1 MGCCAVFLSNMVSRP
16 FSPIKDTSSTS
27 YISIRLITRQHLVR
41 HDGWSPWRGVY
52 CVKKPTE
59 CFHSTA
65 CYQTS
70 YLEIPQWR
78 AYRERKSKNIFI
90 FYVTINLLCE
100 RMRWLYRIPRTP
112 RNEVQYIF
120 KIKSILRACRFN
132 YFCQSGVAYRSTY
145 AGCCPPAEA
154 YLSIHTHYYDG
165 RWHITW
171 PTWLN
176 TIVSYIFLSLGD
188 DKSIKQ
194 YPVLLLFYND
204 ELI

>member
-1 MGCCAVFLSNMVSRP
+1 MYSDIDGMLRRDFFKYGFTSIFPHKRP
-16 FSPIKDTSSTS
+16 FK
-27 YISIRLITRQHLVR
+27 YLIHIYTLDYSAASRAARWLESWEGDVLR
-41 HDGWSPWRGVY
+41 
-52 CVKKPTE
+52 K

-65 CYQTS
+65 CYQIS
-70 YLEIPQWR
+70 YPEIPQWR
-78 AYRERKSKNIFI
+78 AYRERKSKTIFI
-90 FYVTINLLCE
+90 FHVTINLLCG
-100 RMRWLYRIPRTP
+100 RMVWLYRIPRTP
-112 RNEVQYIF
+112 RYI
-120 KIKSILRACRFN
+120 KLILKACRFN

-145 AGCCPPAEA
+145 AGCCPPAGA